1 MFYIYANGKSI
12 YQPMDDTL
20 SLFSPKLTLEM
31 GKAGSLQF
39 SIPPN
44 NKYYNSLQ
52 QLTTVVTVEM
62 DDIEIFRGRVLTNTR
77 NFNNIRTIYC
87 EGDLAYLVD
96 SVQKGEK
103 YEGKVH
109 DLFRKIIATHNARV
123 EATKRFTVGK
133 ITVENRDV
141 VIAGKS
147 EEIEDAETGKFDYKQ
162 IAINS
167 IADEWQTS
175 FDYIES
181 CLINYVGGYLRT
193 RRSGNITYIDYLKDY
208 DSTAVQE
215 IEFGK
220 NMLDLTEEISAE
232 DVFTVLIPL
241 GDENLTIAS
250 INNGSDELVDA
261 AAVSRYGRIVKTH
274 VFDSVTS
281 PNTLLENGKRYL
293 ASNVNVPV
301 TITVKAVDMH
311 LVDPNT
317 SGIFI
322 GNKVHV
328 NSVPHDLV
336 KYLTCTRIEY
346 DMENPAN
353 NTYTFGSPKQSLTER
368 YRKDKNKSDS
378 DSSKGGSAG
387 GGSAGGAAAE
397 DAQKKLYEI
406 FDAWINC
413 DPEAGH
419 ISLGALYEKYQND
432 RKVLVNQVGIDLDA
446 PSGQIN
452 IKNLRSEFDDLGNEV
467 KNQAA
472 RIDLINNETGA
483 RIDLV
488 AAYAEQLAEL
498 ENAHYASLTIR
509 ADANESAI
517 EAKADKFIVDSI
529 QTTLNATKE
538 ELTETKDVLTK
549 QCGIVLD
556 ASGTNPNVNISTL
569 KKTVDAQGST
579 INENTTNINSI
590 STSLSSLITLEA
602 KHKSDTDTKIA
613 AIEVK
618 ANKNESSISLKADK
632 TTLNSKVT
640 TINSDIIKINGKIE
654 TIQADLANVET
665 LIANRISS
673 YFTDTVTLRA
683 GIINVNSNI
692 RAGGTITGGRINATS
707 MMTIQNQPVATQA
720 WVNEKYASFATQ
732 SWVESKGYLTE
743 IPDSLSVGVGFYA
756 PYVRASK
763 AMTVGGAAVA
773 TQAWVTEQLKSY
785 AKSDHTHSG
794 YASSTH
800 SHGWSSITGKPA
812 TFKPASH
819 KHKFSLSLANGHTHK
834 VKVGSTTYTT
844 QGVSTNIT
852 HKYSGTTESN

>member
-39 SIPPN
+39 SIPPS
-44 NKYYNSLQ
+44 NKYYHSLQ
-52 QLTTVVTVEM
+52 QLTTVITAEM

-109 DLFRKIIATHNARV
+109 DLFRRIIAAHNARV
-123 EATKRFTVGK
+123 EAAKRFTVGK

-141 VIAGKS
+141 VIAGQS
-147 EEIEDAETGKFDYKQ
+147 AEIEDAETGKFDYKQ

-193 RRSGNITYIDYLKDY
+193 RRSGNTTYIDYLKDY

-220 NMLDLTEEISAE
+220 NMLDLTEEVSAE

-250 INNGSDELVDA
+250 VNNGSDELVDA
-261 AAVSRYGRIVKTH
+261 AAVARYGRIVKTH

-281 PNTLLENGKRYL
+281 PSTLLENGKRYL
-293 ASNVNVPV
+293 ASNVNVPI

-322 GNKVHV
+322 GDKVHV

-336 KYLTCTRIEY
+336 GYLTCTRIEY

-353 NTYTFGSPKQSLTER
+353 NTYTFGTPKQSLTER

-378 DSSKGGSAG
+378 ESSKVGGACG
-387 GGSAGGAAAE
+387 GGAGGAAAE
-397 DAQKKLYEI
+397 EAQKKLDEV

-432 RKVLVNQVGIDLDA
+432 RKVLANQVGIDLDA

-452 IKNLRSEFDDLGNEV
+452 IKNLRSEFDELGNEV
-467 KNQAA
+467 KSQAA

-488 AAYAEQLAEL
+488 ASYAEQLAGL
-498 ENAHYASLTIR
+498 ENAHYAALTVR

-517 EAKADKFIVDSI
+517 EAKADKFLVDSI

-569 KKTVDAQGST
+569 KKTVDAQGTT
-579 INENTTNINSI
+579 INENTTSI
-590 STSLSSLITLEA
+590 KSLSTSLSSLITLEA

-618 ANKNESSISLKADK
+618 ADKNASSITLKADK
-632 TTLNSKVT
+632 TTLNSKIVT
-640 TINSDIIKINGKIE
+640 VTGKIE
-654 TIQADLANVET
+654 AVEADVRTIKADLADVET
-665 LIANRISS
+665 LIANRIKG
-673 YFTDTVTLRA
+673 YFTDTVILKA
-683 GIINVNSNI
+683 
-692 RAGGTITGGRINATS
+692 GTITAASTVTAGSVIRAPRIDASSSMSIGGA
-707 MMTIQNQPVATQA
+707 PVATQA
-720 WVNEKYASFATQ
+720 WVNDKYASFATQ

-743 IPDSLSVGVGFYA
+743 IPDSLTVGVGFYA
-756 PYVRASK
+756 PYIRATQ
-763 AMTVGGAAVA
+763 AMSVGGAAVA
-773 TQAWVTEQLKSY
+773 TQAWVKEQLKSY
-785 AKSDHTHSG
+785 AKSDHSHAWSAITNKPTSFTPTKHRHS
-794 YASSTH
+794 
-800 SHGWSSITGKPA
+800 I
-812 TFKPASH
+812 
-819 KHKFSLSLANGHTHK
+819 SLTIANGHTHQYQRTSN
-834 VKVGSTTYTT
+834 GSKYTT
-844 QGVSTNIT
+844 TGVSTNAT
-852 HKYSGTTESN
+852 HSVSTNTGYYPS